1 VIDRGDGPSSSRPV
15 DLRPERRV
23 VTRLRY
29 IHGVRVGNDLI
40 SFVIAVPLGA
50 ILSFGFVSYLSAS
63 LQ

>member
-1 VIDRGDGPSSSRPV
+1 
-15 DLRPERRV
+15 
-23 VTRLRY
+23 
-29 IHGVRVGNDLI
+29 VRVGNDLI